1 MIKGGNDCFL
11 QTQFGPKASETISQ
25 RRFLP
30 KNKMIPISIL
40 KSVRHPY
47 RQQIHLRKIQNWK
60 IMLIIRSLPMQKLA
74 VHPTLNLHLKF
85 FPRPPTALVCP
96 TPPPSCSAVTIVVN
110 FFTHRAAAIVVVVVA
125 GSEFAIVVVVVARR
139 AVTIVV
145 DVIACCAFA
154 IVVVI
159 VVARRAVTIVV
170 DVVVRHAVTII
181 INFVAR

>member
-110 FFTHRAAAIVVVVVA
+110 FFTH
-125 GSEFAIVVVVVARR
+125 SRR
-139 AVTIVV
+139 CHCR
-145 DVIACCAFA
+145 CCRCRFR
-154 IVVVI
+154 ICH
-159 VVARRAVTIVV
+159 RRRCRRPSRRCHYRQLRCPLRLRICFCR
-170 DVVVRHAVTII
+170 RHPS
-181 INFVAR
+181 RRCHHR